1 MGRDRVSKQMKQV
14 QERFHGGF
22 ELVGDAEEARLLAAL
37 NKCPSKLPWRRRYN
51 RDAPYDT
58 GIFSPFG
65 WLEVCSIG
73 GGFNAFRNDEP
84 LCHATCRVQPA
95 CERSRWPS
103 LFVTRAA
110 GTGSDGAK
118 PCAGLG
124 GL

>member
-1 MGRDRVSKQMKQV
+1 MGRDRVPKQMKQV

-37 NKCPSKLPWRRRYN
+37 NKCPSKLTWRRRYN
-51 RDAPYDT
+51 RDAPHDT

-84 LCHATCRVQPA
+84 LCHATCRVQPGCKGVA
-95 CERSRWPS
+95 GRRYLSPVPRHRQRRS
-103 LFVTRAA
+103 
-110 GTGSDGAK
+110 
-118 PCAGLG
+118 
-124 GL
+124 